1 MDREKSAIDII
12 YELSDAIKILT
23 AKLDVIDSN
32 IKLLNNKIAKFST
45 QKNDSSQASESLNVK
60 KAMPSASA
68 TELFGSNQSSQASRS
83 SAAPQAQER
92 STFTAGPVKIF
103 GHIVNKNRNPINGVV
118 VNVFDESN
126 KLLKTV
132 KSDNNGYWEARMPYG
147 NFGVEYIHKNFK
159 PINRAISLK
168 DGMKQFEV
176 K

>member
-12 YELSDAIKILT
+12 YELSDAIKVLT
-23 AKLDVIDSN
+23 AKIDVIDSN
-32 IKLLNNKIAKFST
+32 IKLLNNKIAKIST
-45 QKNDSSQASESLNVK
+45 LKQDSASQSESGNIK

-68 TELFGSNQSSQASRS
+68 AELFGNSAQTSGQSAHQKS
-83 SAAPQAQER
+83 SDK
-92 STFTAGPVKIF
+92 SVFVAGPIKLF
-103 GHIVNKNRNPINGVV
+103 GHIVNKNRNPINSVI
-118 VNVFDESN
+118 VNIFDESN

-132 KSDNNGYWEARMPYG
+132 KTDNNGYWEARMPQG

-159 PINRAISLK
+159 PINRAITLK